1 MNQGKQEE
9 KEMAKSFSYKL
20 TTTKAMKVAGII
32 DTDAMTMDVDGEEKD
47 LSKLLS
53 EYNGSI
59 VEVVVRTKDEQD
71 LDEPDLD
78 EPDSSNEEE

>member
-1 MNQGKQEE
+1 
-9 KEMAKSFSYKL
+9 MAKSFSYKL

>member
-1 MNQGKQEE
+1 
-9 KEMAKSFSYKL
+9 MAKSFSYKL

-32 DTDAMTMDVDGEEKD
+32 DTDAMTMDVDGEEKY

-53 EYNGSI
+53 EYNGAI
-59 VEVVVRTKDEQD
+59 VELNVKTKEEQD

>member
-1 MNQGKQEE
+1 MT
-9 KEMAKSFSYKL
+9 KSFSYKL

-47 LSKLLS
+47 LSKLLR
-53 EYNGSI
+53 EYNGNI

-71 LDEPDLD
+71 LDEPDSSD
-78 EPDSSNEEE
+78 EE

>member
-1 MNQGKQEE
+1 MEQQEE

-32 DTDAMTMDVDGEEKD
+32 DTDTTTMDVDGEEKD

-53 EYNGSI
+53 EYNGNI

-71 LDEPDLD
+71 LDEPDSSD
-78 EPDSSNEEE
+78 EE

>member
-1 MNQGKQEE
+1 
-9 KEMAKSFSYKL
+9 MAKSFSYKR

-32 DTDAMTMDVDGEEKD
+32 DTDAMTIDVDGEEKD
-47 LSKLLS
+47 FSKLLS

-71 LDEPDLD
+71 LDEPDSSD
-78 EPDSSNEEE
+78 EEQLEGMCLL

>member
-1 MNQGKQEE
+1 
-9 KEMAKSFSYKL
+9 MAKSFSYKL

-32 DTDAMTMDVDGEEKD
+32 DTDAMTIDVDGEEKD
-47 LSKLLS
+47 FSKLLS

-71 LDEPDLD
+71 LDEPDSSD
-78 EPDSSNEEE
+78 EEQLEGMCLL

>member
-1 MNQGKQEE
+1 
-9 KEMAKSFSYKL
+9 MAKSFSYKL

-32 DTDAMTMDVDGEEKD
+32 DTDTMTMDVDGEEKD

-71 LDEPDLD
+71 LDEPD
-78 EPDSSNEEE
+78 SSNDEE